1 MTLTGSVFRYSHEF
15 LCETLGFGGFLKFI
29 QLLVFHVFRVFMLP
43 QVNLALESGATIP
56 TGEWLN
62 PSMLTHVCN
71 QIAALT
77 ECLATNATLVRFLP
91 YGLIVKESKS

>member
-1 MTLTGSVFRYSHEF
+1 MSS
-15 LCETLGFGGFLKFI
+15 
-29 QLLVFHVFRVFMLP
+29 
-43 QVNLALESGATIP
+43 QVNLLLKCFITQI

-62 PSMLTHVCN
+62 PGMLTHVCN

-91 YGLIVKESKS
+91 YGLIVNESKS